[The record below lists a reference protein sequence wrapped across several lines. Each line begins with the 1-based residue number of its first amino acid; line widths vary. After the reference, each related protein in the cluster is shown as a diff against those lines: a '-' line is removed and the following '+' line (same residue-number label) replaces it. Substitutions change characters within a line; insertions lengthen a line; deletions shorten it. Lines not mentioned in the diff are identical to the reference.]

1 MIYRK
6 SNNTI
11 LPQGEKEGRS
21 VYINDT
27 YVDIIAYA
35 LNVVESIE
43 IPERSTYKE
52 AINSEEAAEWTIGM
66 TKEMESLHNIRH
78 RS

>member
-1 MIYRK
+1 MMLNVQLRVMVYLK
-6 SNNTI
+6 SNNPI

-35 LNVVESIE
+35 LNVVESI
-43 IPERSTYKE
+43 TFY
-52 AINSEEAAEWTIGM
+52 
-66 TKEMESLHNIRH
+66 L
-78 RS
+78 